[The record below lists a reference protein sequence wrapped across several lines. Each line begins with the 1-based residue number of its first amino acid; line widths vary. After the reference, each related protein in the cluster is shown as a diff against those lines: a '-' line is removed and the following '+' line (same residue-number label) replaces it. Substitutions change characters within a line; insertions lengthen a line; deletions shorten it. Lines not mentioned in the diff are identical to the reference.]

1 MKKLL
6 LICILFGTSVYSLE
20 FGYMGN
26 KAFGM
31 GGSGVALTSNP
42 FSAYYNPALIG
53 TNSTIG
59 IGYSLGLRYKE
70 HNIGILSDPNIETA
84 KSFLGDNS
92 LNMTS
97 ENGIAIQLPLTYGD
111 TFSSAIGIGVFYTKI
126 GVINFIVNGNNGGG
140 GGGGGGGNN
149 SLSAKMLTNGL
160 DLLEIPLSYSLSLSS
175 MIGNFSV
182 GVNAK
187 YINAKHSLASQDF
200 SVNNTIQDSFN
211 QVFKSKNGI
220 STNAFGVDVGLSYSL
235 PFDTFVI
242 GVVGK
247 NLNTPNINTMANEKL
262 ALDPQ
267 YRLGISTSAIPLT
280 TIALDLDLKPNTEFR
295 GLDNKMAKKQVQY
308 ISLGGDVNL
317 TFMDIKLGVAKNI
330 VNGAEGW
337 LIYAGL
343 GFKIIDISLFSNT
356 NITRGSGS
364 KIPTEFGVKIGGG
377 FSF

>member
-53 TNSTIG
+53 TNSIIG

-70 HNIGILSDPNIETA
+70 YNIGNLSDQNIQTA
-84 KSFLGDNS
+84 KSFLNDNS
-92 LNMTS
+92 LNVTS

-126 GVINFIVNGNNGGG
+126 GVINFIVNNNNNNG
-140 GGGGGGGNN
+140 N
-149 SLSAKMLTNGL
+149 SLDAKMLTNGL
-160 DLLEIPLSYSLSLSS
+160 ALLEIPLSYSLSLSS

-187 YINAKHSLASQDF
+187 YINAKHSFTSQDF
-200 SVNNTIQDSFN
+200 SGNNTIRDSFN
-211 QVFKSKNGI
+211 QAFKSKNGI

-247 NLNTPNINTMANEKL
+247 NLNTPNINTMVNEKL

-295 GLDNKMAKKQVQY
+295 GLGNKMAKKQVQY

-317 TFMDIKLGVAKNI
+317 TFMDIKLGAAKNI

-337 LIYAGL
+337 LVYAGL

-356 NITRGSGS
+356 NITKGSGS

>member
-126 GVINFIVNGNNGGG
+126 GVINFIVNGNGSGGG
-140 GGGGGGGNN
+140 GGGSNGN
-149 SLSAKMLTNGL
+149 SLNAKMLTNGL

-200 SVNNTIQDSFN
+200 SGNNTIQDSFN
-211 QVFKSKNGI
+211 QAFKSKNAI

-280 TIALDLDLKPNTEFR
+280 TIALDLDLKPNT
-295 GLDNKMAKKQVQY
+295 
-308 ISLGGDVNL
+308 LGGDVNL

>member
-84 KSFLGDNS
+84 KRFLGDNS

-97 ENGIAIQLPLTYGD
+97 ENGIAIQLPLPYGD

-126 GVINFIVNGNNGGG
+126 GVINFIVNGNGGG
-140 GGGGGGGNN
+140 SNGNGN
-149 SLSAKMLTNGL
+149 RLDAKMVANGL

-187 YINAKHSLASQDF
+187 YINAKHSSANQNF
-200 SVNNTIQDSFN
+200 SGNNAIQDSFN

-242 GVVGK
+242 GIVGK
-247 NLNTPNINTMANEKL
+247 NLNTPNINTMTTEKL

-295 GLDNKMAKKQVQY
+295 GLDNQMAKKQVQY

-330 VNGAEGW
+330 VNRAEGW